1 MKSFAIYLRVSTQRQ
16 GFSGLGIE
24 AQRKMCI
31 DYITS
36 QKGEIIKEFSDI
48 ESGKNRSRKGLL
60 SAIDFCKETGC
71 ILVIAKLDRLA
82 RDVEFTFRVINTG
95 IDIYFCDM
103 PNVNTLILGVMSSVA
118 QYERELISQRT
129 KSALNVKKDKG
140 EQIGGTS
147 ELWGKNTGANRI
159 NSMNLMRDKSA
170 KDRKEKAQKN
180 INNARFW
187 TFMQKW
193 IDDKGE
199 PKNIKEWSFISE
211 ELRAYNFLT
220 SSGMEFNSV
229 RAAAMY
235 RNLKNI
241 MNKKED

>member
-48 ESGKNRSRKGLL
+48 ESGKNRSREGLL
-60 SAIDFCKETGC
+60 SAIDFCKDTECTL
-71 ILVIAKLDRLA
+71 IIAKLDRLA
-82 RDVEFTFRVINTG
+82 RDVEFTFKVINTG

-103 PNVNTLILGVMSSVA
+103 PNVNTLILGVMASVA

-140 EQIGGTS
+140 EKTGGTN
-147 ELWGKNTGANRI
+147 ELWGKNTGTNRI

-170 KDRKEKAQKN
+170 KDRKEEAQKN

-187 TFMQKW
+187 TFIQKW
-193 IDDKGE
+193 INDKGE
-199 PKNIKEWSFISE
+199 PKTNQEWSIVSSE
-211 ELRAYNFLT
+211 LNSYNFLT
-220 SSGMEFNSV
+220 ATGMEFNSI

-235 RNLKNI
+235 RNLKKI
-241 MNKKED
+241 MK